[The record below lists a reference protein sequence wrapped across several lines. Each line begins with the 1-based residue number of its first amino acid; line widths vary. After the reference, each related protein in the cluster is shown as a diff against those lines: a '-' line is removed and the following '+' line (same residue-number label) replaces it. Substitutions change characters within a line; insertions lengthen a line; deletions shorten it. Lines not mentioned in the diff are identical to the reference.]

1 MTPKIHFFMHN
12 LIFPVLFIVRVE
24 KLTKEEPGGA
34 FVELKASAMGL
45 KLVGFWTLNHKQKP
59 SSRT

>member
-1 MTPKIHFFMHN
+1 MHN
-12 LIFPVLFIVRVE
+12 LIVCVE

-34 FVELKASAMGL
+34 FVELKAYAMGL

>member
-1 MTPKIHFFMHN
+1 MHN
-12 LIFPVLFIVRVE
+12 LIFLVLFIVRVE

-34 FVELKASAMGL
+34 FVELKASAMGF
-45 KLVGFWTLNHKQKP
+45 KLVGSWTLNHMQKP